1 MKTFVIRARVSD
13 GREFEYEQ
21 HTETAREALKS
32 WFKGVRARRSC
43 SWASVSTPEACP
55 CRWSVLKTAALPLS
69 YLDIAWSR
77 IAITGMSPNA
87 KVQSGLGQVQRRSCW
102 PD

>member
-32 WFKGVRARRSC
+32 WFKGVRGKKIVFLGIRQYAGS
-43 SWASVSTPEACP
+43 
-55 CRWSVLKTAALPLS
+55 
-69 YLDIAWSR
+69 
-77 IAITGMSPNA
+77 MSLQMVRA
-87 KVQSGLGQVQRRSCW
+87 
-102 PD
+102 

>member
-32 WFKGVRARRSC
+32 WFKGVRGREI
-43 SWASVSTPEACP
+43 VF
-55 CRWSVLKTAALPLS
+55 
-69 YLDIAWSR
+69 
-77 IAITGMSPNA
+77 
-87 KVQSGLGQVQRRSCW
+87 LGIRQYAGTLCLQMVRA
-102 PD
+102 